1 MDRRRLITAGTV
13 AAASCVAAS
22 AAVAGEKKSGAA
34 AGAHLNI
41 AGLGLPIISGG
52 RIRNYV
58 FVTMRLTL
66 GGGASPEQMRAKEP
80 FFRDALV
87 KAAHRTPFVVAD
99 DWTVVNA
106 PAVCAAVMRM
116 APGIAGTGKVT
127 RAEVLIQTPRRRTGV
142 RPG

>member
-1 MDRRRLITAGTV
+1 MHRRDLITTGTV
-13 AAASCVAAS
+13 AALCATASTAVAGDKKAAS
-22 AAVAGEKKSGAA
+22 AE
-34 AGAHLNI
+34 GAHLNI
-41 AGLGLPIISGG
+41 AGLGLPIIVGG
-52 RIRNYV
+52 RIRNYI
-58 FVTMRLTL
+58 FVTVQLTL
-66 GGGASPEQMRAKEP
+66 GAGTAPEAIRAKDP

-116 APGIAGTGKVT
+116 APGIAGAGKVT

-142 RPG
+142 RPT

>member
-1 MDRRRLITAGTV
+1 MDRRRLITAGMV
-13 AAASCVAAS
+13 AATSCVSAPAAI
-22 AAVAGEKKSGAA
+22 AGEKKSGSGD
-34 AGAHLNI
+34 GAHLNI

-66 GGGASPEQMRAKEP
+66 GGGATPEQVRGKDP

-116 APGIAGTGKVT
+116 APGIAGAGKVT

-142 RPG
+142 RPT